1 MGQHMKLNIYKTTM
15 AFMAL
20 GLTAMVS
27 HATSATLD
35 AGVDLS
41 IPKDLAMGIKH
52 QSYDYASIEDGA
64 QEMAMDYTQVKV
76 PLGKFDVMD
85 QILVPSISLE
95 RTAFRFQNTA
105 ASEQTLYTLKSQFMF
120 IEKQDEKWTRILQ
133 ITPSFHSDTDAMD
146 EEAFSLMGLAIWR
159 FQSTDK
165 SAWTMGFGANHLFG
179 EYKPIPLLSYQYQ
192 ASDRLQLDVG
202 FPITK
207 AEYRWQSNWTGFAS
221 FAPAGGN
228 WRVDTQNNDKINVA
242 YSSWLASTGVR
253 YQFKPKIWATL
264 ALTQSVGR
272 KFNLDDSDSS
282 QEVDVDNSGAIMF
295 SIGFHP

>member
-1 MGQHMKLNIYKTTM
+1 MKFKNYKTAM

-27 HATSATLD
+27 NVSAMDT
-35 AGVDLS
+35 GVDLS

-52 QSYDYASIEDGA
+52 QSYDYASIEDGV
-64 QEMAMDYTQVKV
+64 EKMAMDYTQLKV
-76 PLGKFDVMD
+76 ALGKFDVMN

-95 RTAFRFQNTA
+95 RTGFRFQNIA
-105 ASEQTLYTLKSQFMF
+105 IEDQTLYTIKSQFMF
-120 IEKQDEKWTRILQ
+120 IEQQDKKWTRILQ
-133 ITPSFHSDTDAMD
+133 ITPSIHSDTKAVD
-146 EEAFSLMGLAIWR
+146 EDAFSLMGLAIWR

-192 ASDRLQLDVG
+192 VNDRLQLDVG

-221 FAPAGGN
+221 FAPSGGN
-228 WRVDTQNNDKINVA
+228 WRIDSQDNDKINVA

-253 YQFKPKIWATL
+253 YQFKPKMWATL
-264 ALTQSVGR
+264 AFTQSVAR

>member
-1 MGQHMKLNIYKTTM
+1 MKIKNYKTTL
-15 AFMAL
+15 AL
-20 GLTAMVS
+20 VALVLSSMQS
-27 HATSATLD
+27 NATSSISG

-41 IPKDLAMGIKH
+41 IPKELAMGIKH
-52 QSYDYASIEDGA
+52 QSYDFASIEDGA
-64 QEMAMDYTQVKV
+64 PEMAMDYTQVKV
-76 PLGKFDVMD
+76 PLGKFDVMG

-95 RTAFRFQNTA
+95 RTAFRFQNIA
-105 ASEQTLYTLKSQFMF
+105 INDQTLYTLKSQFMF

-133 ITPSFHSDTDAMD
+133 VTPSIHSDTKAVD
-146 EEAFSLMGLAIWR
+146 EDAFSLMGLAIWR

-192 ASDRLQLDVG
+192 VNDRLQLDVG

-228 WRVDTQNNDKINVA
+228 WRIDSQNNDKVNVA

-253 YQFKPKIWATL
+253 YQFKPKMWATL
-264 ALTQSVGR
+264 ALTQSVAR

-282 QEVDVDNSGAIMF
+282 QEVDVDDSGAIMF

>member
-1 MGQHMKLNIYKTTM
+1 MKLKKYKTAM
-15 AFMAL
+15 AFMGL
-20 GLTAMVS
+20 GLSVIVS
-27 HATSATLD
+27 HASAMD
-35 AGVDLS
+35 ASVDLS

-52 QSYDYASIEDGA
+52 QSYNYASIEDGA
-64 QEMAMDYTQVKV
+64 EKMAMDYTQVKV
-76 PLGKFDVMD
+76 PLGKFDAMG

-105 ASEQTLYTLKSQFMF
+105 ASDQTLYTLKSQFMF
-120 IEKQDEKWTRILQ
+120 IQKQDEKWTRILQ
-133 ITPSFHSDTDAMD
+133 VTPSFHSDTDAMD

-159 FQSTDK
+159 FQSTDN

-192 ASDRLQLDVG
+192 VNDRLQLDVG

-253 YQFKPKIWATL
+253 YQFKPKMWATL

>member
-1 MGQHMKLNIYKTTM
+1 MGQHMKLKKYKTAM
-15 AFMAL
+15 AFMGL
-20 GLTAMVS
+20 GLSVIVS
-27 HATSATLD
+27 HASAMD
-35 AGVDLS
+35 ASVDLS

-52 QSYDYASIEDGA
+52 QSYNYASIEDGA
-64 QEMAMDYTQVKV
+64 EKMAMDYTQVKV
-76 PLGKFDVMD
+76 PLGKFDAMG

-105 ASEQTLYTLKSQFMF
+105 ASDQTLYTLKSQFMF
-120 IEKQDEKWTRILQ
+120 IQKQDEKWTRILQ
-133 ITPSFHSDTDAMD
+133 VTPSFHSDTDAMD

-159 FQSTDK
+159 FQSTDN

-192 ASDRLQLDVG
+192 VNDRLQLDVG

-253 YQFKPKIWATL
+253 YQFKPKMWATL

>member
-1 MGQHMKLNIYKTTM
+1 MKFKNYKT
-15 AFMAL
+15 AL
-20 GLTAMVS
+20 ALVALVFTSMQS
-27 HATSATLD
+27 NATSNISV

-41 IPKDLAMGIKH
+41 IPKELAMGIKH
-52 QSYDYASIEDGA
+52 QSYDFASLEGGA
-64 QEMAMDYTQVKV
+64 PEMAMDYTQVKV

-95 RTAFRFQNTA
+95 RTAFRFQNISTND
-105 ASEQTLYTLKSQFMF
+105 QTLYTLKSQFMF
-120 IEKQDEKWTRILQ
+120 IEKQDQKWTRILQ
-133 ITPSFHSDTDAMD
+133 ITPSIHSDTEAVD
-146 EEAFSLMGLAIWR
+146 EDAFSLMGLAIWR
-159 FQSTDK
+159 YQSTDK
-165 SAWTMGFGANHLFG
+165 SAWTMGFGVNHLFG
-179 EYKPIPLLSYQYQ
+179 EYRPIPLLSYQYQ
-192 ASDRLQLDVG
+192 VNDRLQLDVG

-228 WRVDTQNNDKINVA
+228 WRVDSKDNGKINVA

-253 YQFKPKIWATL
+253 YQFKPKMWATL
-264 ALTQSVGR
+264 ALTQSVAR
-272 KFNLDDSDSS
+272 KFDLDDSDTD